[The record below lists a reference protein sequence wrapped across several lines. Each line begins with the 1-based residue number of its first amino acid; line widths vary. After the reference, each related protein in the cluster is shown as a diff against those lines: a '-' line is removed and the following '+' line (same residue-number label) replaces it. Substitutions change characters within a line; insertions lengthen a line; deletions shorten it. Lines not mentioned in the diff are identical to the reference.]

1 MTSLSIPEMDLPVF
15 KTIVELNDAQITSLA
30 AALNETGATL
40 KQSAFADQISN
51 KIKTIGPSDVAAI
64 LRVLFIL
71 YRMKDRT
78 GMSSQELAEGVSIS
92 VSKNDQFSAEVIA
105 SLRIRIEKLL
115 AFNNTIAV
123 TAKAMDV
130 ITEHPHVF
138 CGARILSDIR
148 PVFATTAESASAA
161 VVIHTLQIGYHD
173 GGTGPHKEFYVALDT
188 SDLGRLKET
197 ILRAEKKDIALQS
210 MLKSAHVPYLET

>member
-64 LRVLFIL
+64 LRVLFI
-71 YRMKDRT
+71 
-78 GMSSQELAEGVSIS
+78 QELAEGVSIS